1 MRDFT
6 TAELGRMEGAQEAAM
21 MDVAVRWMYS
31 KGEVDEYGKPAV
43 VFIEGVELV
52 CGFDP
57 SARPEAMDGAE
68 VVMADAVMRLPQ
80 GTELD
85 ARDRLEVTERFGVLV
100 EEPEVFEVIGE
111 AERGPS
117 GLVLRLRRVVG

>member
-1 MRDFT
+1 MRGFT
-6 TAELGRMEGAQEAAM
+6 AGELGRMEDAQEAAM
-21 MDVAVRWMYS
+21 MDTCVRLMYS
-31 KGEVDEYGKPAV
+31 EGEEDEYGKLAV
-43 VFIEGVELV
+43 DFIEDVELD

-68 VVMADAVMRLPQ
+68 VVMADAVMRLPM

-85 ARDRLEVTERFGVLV
+85 HRDRLRVTERFGVLV
-100 EEPEVFEVIGE
+100 EEPEVFEVIGV

-117 GLVLRLRRVVG
+117 GLVLRLRRVVS